1 MPHDASLSPIPLGGG
16 GRFMGSTFPPTAL
29 VLGLSGTSRL
39 WGHLSSHLA
48 LAPPLYL
55 ITWLLC
61 RAGQARLPLPRHP
74 PPPPNQTT
82 RLPLSIPD
90 TFTFFTLLLELL
102 VT

>member
-48 LAPPLYL
+48 LAPPC
-55 ITWLLC
+55 I
-61 RAGQARLPLPRHP
+61 
-74 PPPPNQTT
+74 
-82 RLPLSIPD
+82 
-90 TFTFFTLLLELL
+90 
-102 VT
+102 